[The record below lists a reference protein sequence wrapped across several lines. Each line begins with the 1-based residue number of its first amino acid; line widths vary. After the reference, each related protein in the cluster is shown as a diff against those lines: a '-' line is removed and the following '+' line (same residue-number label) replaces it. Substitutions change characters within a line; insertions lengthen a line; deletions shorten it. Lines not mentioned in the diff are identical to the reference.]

1 MNFSFRR
8 LFSHFRNF
16 LLRLLNKEFLI
27 FLFFR
32 AVSGV
37 FWLIITLNESL
48 EKEVSVPVEI
58 VNVPDNIVLTSEFQ
72 DTIKVTLRDKGYVMA
87 AYWFT
92 DHIQPLKI
100 NFANYSKSDG
110 HGVVSAAELQRL
122 IRQQLYKSTDIRGIK
137 PEKIDL
143 YFNHGLHKKVP
154 VMFRGKIEAAQNYF
168 ITQTKLVPD
177 SVDVYAT
184 NDMLNSIT
192 FVTTEYTS
200 REDVST
206 SERQPVQLLKKSGVK
221 LVPPAVSLEID
232 ADVLTEST
240 FEVPVVAVNMPEGKV
255 LRTFPSQVKV
265 RFVVGSHLVDQ
276 VFPSDFRVEVDY
288 HEIENASSDKCT
300 LKLVAKPELVIRASL
315 EIEQVDYLIEQL

>member
-1 MNFSFRR
+1 MDFTSGR

-27 FLFFR
+27 FLFFL

-48 EKEVSVPVEI
+48 EKEVSIPVEI
-58 VNVPDNIVLTSEFQ
+58 VNVPNNIVVTSDVQ
-72 DTIKVTLRDKGYVMA
+72 DTIKVTLRDKGYVLA
-87 AYWFT
+87 AYKYT

-100 NFANYSKSDG
+100 NFNNYSKSDG

-122 IRQQLYKSTDIRGIK
+122 VRQQLYKSTEIRAIK

-154 VMFRGKIEAAQNYF
+154 VMFRGKIDAAQNYF
-168 ITQTKLVPD
+168 ITQTRLMPD

-184 NDMLNSIT
+184 KDMLNSIT
-192 FVTTEYTS
+192 FATTEYTS
-200 REDVST
+200 CEDVSK
-206 SERQPVQLLKKSGVK
+206 SQKMPVSLQRTNGVK
-221 LVPPAVSLEID
+221 FVPSTVSLEID
-232 ADVLTEST
+232 ADVLTEGT

-265 RFVVGSHLVDQ
+265 RFVVGSHMVDQ
-276 VFPSDFRVEVDY
+276 IYPNDFRVEVDY
-288 HEIENASSDKCT
+288 QEIEEAPSDKCT
-300 LKLVAKPELVIRASL
+300 LRLVSKPPLVIRASL
-315 EIEQVDYLIEQL
+315 EIEQVDYLIEQQ